1 MTHFKHINKNLHK
14 TGTLIKQS
22 EFHGLETDT
31 YIEDNRE
38 NVSSVVTTDL
48 IINRM
53 AEPFISVREMSYF
66 LLAVEQLHPNL
77 TEEDWNDLIEFC
89 NDNLE
94 IEETN

>member
-1 MTHFKHINKNLHK
+1 MTHFNHINKNLHK

-53 AEPFISVREMSYF
+53 AEPFISVREMTAW
-66 LLAVEQLHPNL
+66 LEAIDTLHPNITL
-77 TEEDWNDLIEFC
+77 EDWQDLLEFAS
-89 NDNLE
+89 DNLE
-94 IEETN
+94 VQ